1 MDGERLEPGRV
12 TVEHRGEYVVRT
24 AGGDV
29 RAKLPGK
36 TLHEASSRADLPAVG
51 DWLVLELVGP
61 KDALVRG
68 ALPRRSK
75 FSRKVAWTDTEE
87 QIVATNVDVVFIV
100 SSLNSDL
107 NLRRI
112 ERYLTLTWESGAM
125 PVVVLTK
132 SDLALDVEMALLDA
146 ASVAPAVPIH
156 AVSAVNDEGI
166 DDLRTY
172 LTGSRTVALLG
183 SSGTGKSTLINRLVG
198 NDVQKVQDIRADDKG
213 RHTTTTRELLIVPG
227 GGVLI
232 DTPGMRELQLWDA
245 DEGLGGAFSDIEE
258 LAAECR
264 FRDCSHD
271 AEPGCAVVAAVTDR
285 TLPVERLDSYRKLQR
300 ELSYLARRQ
309 DQRAQVLEKRKH
321 KIMTKEYRRRGARP

>member
-1 MDGERLEPGRV
+1 MLKREALRQLGWDDGWEEAFAQADQTTFEPGRV

-24 AGGDV
+24 EDGDV

-36 TLHEASSRADLPAVG
+36 MLHEATSRADLPAVG
-51 DWLVLELVGP
+51 DWLVLERVGP
-61 KDALVRG
+61 DAALVRG
-68 ALPRRSK
+68 TLPRRSK

-87 QIVATNVDVVFIV
+87 QIVATNVDVVFV
-100 SSLNSDL
+100 VTSLNSDL

-112 ERYLTLTWESGAM
+112 ERYLTLAWESGAM

-132 SDLALDVEMALLDA
+132 ADLATDVDQALLDA

-156 AVSAVNDEGI
+156 AVSAVNDEGV

-172 LTGSRTVALLG
+172 LEGARTVALLG

-198 NDVQKVQDIRADDKG
+198 TEVQKVQDIRADDKG
-213 RHTTTTRELLIVPG
+213 RHTTTNRELLLAPG

-258 LAAECR
+258 LLEGCR

-271 AEPGCAVVAAVTDR
+271 SEPGCAV
-285 TLPVERLDSYRKLQR
+285 
-300 ELSYLARRQ
+300 LA
-309 DQRAQVLEKRKH
+309 
-321 KIMTKEYRRRGARP
+321 